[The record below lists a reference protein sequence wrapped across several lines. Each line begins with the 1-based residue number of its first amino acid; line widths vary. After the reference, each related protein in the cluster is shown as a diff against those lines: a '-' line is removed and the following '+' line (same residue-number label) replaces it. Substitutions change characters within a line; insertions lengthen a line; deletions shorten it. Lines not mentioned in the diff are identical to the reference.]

1 MKNCKRFWINT
12 KFNVESNPNPRRHLR
27 LNILE
32 NSRSQNCRYV
42 FLGDYLDA
50 KDDIVLSKKLD
61 NFLQIIQLK
70 KENPENVVLLL
81 GNYDLLHFD
90 YEINK
95 SVSLIFRENA
105 SLFQNAY
112 QD

>member
-1 MKNCKRFWINT
+1 MLSPTLILGDIYGSIFWKT
-12 KFNVESNPNPRRHLR
+12 AVAKSP
-27 LNILE
+27 
-32 NSRSQNCRYV
+32 NCRYV

-61 NFLQIIQLK
+61 NLQEIIQLK